1 MPLLMLSSGAD
12 FLLAGDVRKIYK
24 TPKNFLT
31 KRRKNSLQN
40 AEKSDISLPRKIL
53 GNTRLV
59 STRNGKKAFKLLL
72 RQCADYVRNFFLLP
86 VRLYPGL

>member
-1 MPLLMLSSGAD
+1 MHDVLYAAPDVVFWGGF

-31 KRRKNSLQN
+31 KRRKN
-40 AEKSDISLPRKIL
+40 DISLPRKIL

-59 STRNGKKAFKLLL
+59 GTRNGKKAFKLLL

-86 VRLYPGL
+86 VRLYP